1 MPINGVVES
10 KLRFLEQTLADLE
23 SWPLGTQGEFAHNSM
38 LRRAVERALQLA
50 IESMI
55 DVAERILA
63 ARRLPP
69 ADTAGQNLHRL
80 KEIGV
85 LKDAERYAEMV
96 RFRNFIVHRYGRIG
110 GTPCSIQDRNWQGV
124 PGIRTHSQPASHD
137 AATHTNGALF
147 PLPGAGRLT

>member
-23 SWPLGTQGEFAHNSM
+23 SWPLGDMAQFARNSM
-38 LRRAVERALQLA
+38 LRRAVERALQLG

-69 ADTAGQNLHRL
+69 ADTACQNFTRL
-80 KEIGV
+80 QEIGI
-85 LKDAERYAEMV
+85 LKDADRYAEMV
-96 RFRNFIVHRYGRIG
+96 RFRNFIVHRYEQIDSDIVYGLAKHRRGRFREFV
-110 GTPCSIQDRNWQGV
+110 DE
-124 PGIRTHSQPASHD
+124 IRRAC
-137 AATHTNGALF
+137 
-147 PLPGAGRLT
+147 AGSTG

>member
-23 SWPLGTQGEFAHNSM
+23 SWPLGTQAEFAHNSM

-63 ARRLPP
+63 ARRLSP
-69 ADTAGQNLHRL
+69 ADTAGQNLRRL
-80 KEIGV
+80 QEIGI
-85 LKDAERYAEMV
+85 LKDADRYAEMV
-96 RFRNFIVHRYGRIG
+96 RFRNFIVHRYEQIEPQIVYRLATTKLSHFRDFI
-110 GTPCSIQDRNWQGV
+110 DE
-124 PGIRTHSQPASHD
+124 IRKA
-137 AATHTNGALF
+137 
-147 PLPGAGRLT
+147 GAGQTPEQEGA